1 MKVLIAYPNL
11 PLMYQPSMAVA
22 SLTAICK
29 SKGCEVDLF
38 ETTEYSDEYHNRHVI
53 MAQVGSVR
61 VNDDE
66 ENTIYHSIK
75 SENTII
81 PDFVDKVNNF
91 KPDLILLSLQ
101 EDVFGVGLKMLES
114 ISHLKIPHLV
124 GGVFAINAPD
134 YVMKHLVI
142 KNICNLEGESVVEN
156 FIDHIKNGKHLSTIK
171 GIWWRDSDNK
181 IHKNTPALLVDINK
195 YTPDFSLFELSRW
208 QRWMGGKKFKCVMGM
223 ETYRGCPYKC
233 TFCNSPKTRALS
245 KEFGTG
251 NYLRTKNAQTIKKE
265 LDYYV
270 SNFNPELIMFVD
282 DSFLARPKK
291 EIFEFCDVWS
301 KYNIPF
307 WFNTRVE
314 NCKPDILQALKD
326 VGLYRMAFGIESGNE
341 NYRTKVLKR
350 PVSNQKYLEY
360 KDYINESN
368 IPYSLNAII
377 GMPFETRDIIL
388 ETAALIREF
397 KGHDGIL
404 ISKFIP
410 YMGTELRDIAI
421 KAGFLDSNS
430 PPNTVGY
437 LKLGEGSYALKMP
450 KPYVQEEEVDKLVK
464 CFSLYAFYPDN
475 MWHVVQ
481 QAETDQKLYDQLM
494 KEYRSKFFVG
504 NHQVGGKTKL
514 SHLSKYCAVHD
525 ISSSYDFHVVA

>member
-1 MKVLIAYPNL
+1 
-11 PLMYQPSMAVA
+11 
-22 SLTAICK
+22 
-29 SKGCEVDLF
+29 
-38 ETTEYSDEYHNRHVI
+38 
-53 MAQVGSVR
+53 
-61 VNDDE
+61 
-66 ENTIYHSIK
+66 
-75 SENTII
+75 
-81 PDFVDKVNNF
+81 
-91 KPDLILLSLQ
+91 
-101 EDVFGVGLKMLES
+101 
-114 ISHLKIPHLV
+114 
-124 GGVFAINAPD
+124 
-134 YVMKHLVI
+134 
-142 KNICNLEGESVVEN
+142 
-156 FIDHIKNGKHLSTIK
+156 
-171 GIWWRDSDNK
+171 
-181 IHKNTPALLVDINK
+181 
-195 YTPDFSLFELSRW
+195 
-208 QRWMGGKKFKCVMGM
+208 
-223 ETYRGCPYKC
+223 
-233 TFCNSPKTRALS
+233 
-245 KEFGTG
+245 
-251 NYLRTKNAQTIKKE
+251 
-265 LDYYV
+265 
-270 SNFNPELIMFVD
+270 
-282 DSFLARPKK
+282 
-291 EIFEFCDVWS
+291 
-301 KYNIPF
+301 
-307 WFNTRVE
+307 
-314 NCKPDILQALKD
+314 
-326 VGLYRMAFGIESGNE
+326 MAFGIESGNE

-437 LKLGEGSYALKMP
+437 LTLGEGSYALNMP
-450 KPYVQEEEVDKLVK
+450 KPYVQAEEVDKLVK